1 MANDHTIDVQQ
12 ARSFLTGHL
21 GIEPAQ
27 VVQIGEGAWSR
38 CFGFSCDGQ
47 ALVIRFGPYVDDF
60 QKDQLAHAYA
70 TPDLPIPQVLEIGPA
85 LDGYYAISQ
94 RVYGLPL
101 EEVSAE
107 QWMALLPAV
116 VAALEALRTAD
127 LTATVGFGGW
137 GADGNAGHSGWASRL
152 LSVDQDTPDQRSHG
166 WRERLARSSHGA
178 ATFAWGFD
186 LLKKIVDD
194 AVPRCL
200 LHCDLMNRNVLVD
213 GARITGVLDWGCSVY
228 GDHLYDLAWFEFWAP
243 WHPQLNVA
251 SLRSALEQRWL
262 EKGYAPEN
270 KDARLL
276 ASYLHIGLE
285 RLAYHAYLENWET
298 LAAIADRMR
307 ALAGG

>member
-1 MANDHTIDVQQ
+1 MTREHTIDVQQ

-21 GIEPAQ
+21 GVEPVQ
-27 VVQIGEGAWSR
+27 VVQLGEGAWSR

-47 ALVIRFGPYVDDF
+47 ALVIRFGKYVDDF
-60 QKDQLAHAYA
+60 QKDQLAHTYA

-85 LDGYYAISQ
+85 ADGYYAISR

-107 QWMALLPAV
+107 QWMALVPAV

-152 LSVDQDTPDQRSHG
+152 LSADQDTPDQRGHG
-166 WRERLARSSHGA
+166 WHERLARSPHGA
-178 ATFAWGFD
+178 AAFEWGFD
-186 LLKKIVDD
+186 LLKKVVDD

-213 GARITGVLDWGCSVY
+213 GDQITGVLDWGCSVY

-251 SLRSALEQRWL
+251 YLRLSLEQRWM
-262 EKGYAPEN
+262 EKGYTPEN
-270 KDARLL
+270 QDARLL

-285 RLAYHAYLENWET
+285 HLAYHARLEDWAI
-298 LAAIADRMR
+298 LAAIAERMR